1 MKSMVMALICAGFF
15 SVSTIAATQ
24 INNETE
30 SNYTAIGNLSISE
43 SGFDGGNE
51 NISKKADVICREIS
65 NIQPDDCFYKVVAD
79 AGNSDFNTTNIEI
92 FKKNKSRACSGFCVN
107 TFSQK

>member
-1 MKSMVMALICAGFF
+1 MKSMIMLLICTVFF
-15 SVSTIAATQ
+15 SAPTIAATQ

-43 SGFDGGNE
+43 SGFDGSNE
-51 NISKKADVICREIS
+51 NLSKKADIICREIS
-65 NIQPDDCFYKVVAD
+65 NIKPDDCFYKVVAD

-92 FKKNKSRACSGFCVN
+92 FKKNIYKAH
-107 TFSQK
+107 